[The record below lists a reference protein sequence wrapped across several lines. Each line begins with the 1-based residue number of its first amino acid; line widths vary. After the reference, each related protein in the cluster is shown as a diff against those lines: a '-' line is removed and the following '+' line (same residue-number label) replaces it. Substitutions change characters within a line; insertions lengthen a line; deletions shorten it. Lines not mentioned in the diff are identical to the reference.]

1 MSKLYKGIL
10 HSVLPRKNYGF
21 IVPVWGEGKSNNN
34 IFFHLSETKG
44 KACYI
49 LALASKEERE
59 ELVSDKGTKTF
70 IPKNPQ
76 TLYFELEASEVNG
89 TVKLAAKRI
98 RDENHVS
105 EAEKA
110 EAELNT
116 EKPDA
121 RSLLHI
127 SEATVDVSV
136 TPETIQAEEEPKKED
151 ACTTSQPV
159 AMALYTEEELA
170 ALKAEE
176 EAEEEYEDSDID
188 YDEYDEYDEYYD
200 ENN

>member
-1 MSKLYKGIL
+1 MSKLYKETL

-21 IVPVWGEGKSNNN
+21 LVPVWGEGKSVNN

-44 KACYI
+44 KECYI
-49 LALASKEERE
+49 LALASKDERE
-59 ELVSDKGTKTF
+59 EVTSEKGTKTF

-76 TLYFELEASEVNG
+76 TLYFELEAREVNG
-89 TVKLAAKRI
+89 SVKLAAKKI

-116 EKPDA
+116 ERPDA

-127 SEATVDVSV
+127 GEATVDVTV
-136 TPETIQAEEEPKKED
+136 TPETIQAKAEPKKED

-159 AMALYTEEELA
+159 MAIYTDEELA
-170 ALKAEE
+170 AFAKEDEIEE
-176 EAEEEYEDSDID
+176 EDAEID
-188 YDEYDEYDEYYD
+188 YDEYEDLYDEYD
-200 ENN
+200 